1 MNEYVPYFAVFI
13 FVLFGIAFFAAMQ
26 RLKKMNA
33 DERANSNKKPA
44 A

>member
-13 FVLFGIAFFAAMQ
+13 FVLFGIAFFSAMQ

-33 DERANSNKKPA
+33 DERAESNKKTSA
-44 A
+44 

>member
-13 FVLFGIAFFAAMQ
+13 FALFGIAIFSAMQ

-33 DERANSNKKPA
+33 DERANSNKQRKA
-44 A
+44 

>member
-1 MNEYVPYFAVFI
+1 MNKLVPYFAVFI

-33 DERANSNKKPA
+33 DERAESNKKTSA
-44 A
+44 